1 MMRKA
6 KPAGSS
12 IDVSVGKTR
21 VEGWT
26 RSKGFET
33 DLRKLRKYGILSAKT
48 EPNIFGD
55 NAVPRSKGG

>member
-1 MMRKA
+1 VMPPREKYGHPDGA
-6 KPAGSS
+6 DQSS
-12 IDVSVGKTR
+12 SPR
-21 VEGWT
+21 
-26 RSKGFET
+26 